1 MFAQKAIIIT
11 IGEHGTVVSA
21 YSGSKTLSKLFID
34 ILDEKSQ
41 NHIKEAF
48 SKIKSAPIYIML
60 DTADQIY
67 RKKNYPLVKKGD
79 LKQIIK
85 RDLSS
90 DADRESIKNYI
101 ILEDKNHTKLKERK
115 NWETLFIN
123 APLSENANSWIKFL
137 LELPNEL
144 AGIYML
150 PIETIALFK
159 KLKPSIIKRSKINS
173 KRNQI
178 YCLIVR
184 NRASQV
190 RQIVFS
196 QQGMIFTRVV
206 DYNFENGG
214 DLEKYE
220 HDIYSTFEYL
230 KRLHSDLKISEFEVI
245 NILAKND
252 LDKITKISNVEL
264 NFVNYTPNEVAQ
276 EIGYGDL
283 LPNDSAYLDLVISK
297 CFYENKKK
305 VLRFS
310 LPKIEFFHK
319 FFLGLKSTYYANLT
333 LLATISIFSI
343 LTVFEQ
349 EKSSASIANSEMKK
363 ISFTEDLA
371 KLNRINIDDLENSE
385 EQISAERIVD
395 FGKNE
400 ETFYSAQQGFIG
412 IYDRLKFIRE
422 NNVRIAK
429 ISYQIFN
436 KDAKNTQT
444 LKNFT
449 LKFNG
454 EIKNS
459 SGDIENLFQDFD
471 SLTSQVASNFKNKTI
486 KHSELPRNIDFS
498 KKYYSLPVDFT
509 ISNKAVEQ

>member
-41 NHIKEAF
+41 NHLKETL

-79 LKQIIK
+79 LRQIIK
-85 RDLSS
+85 RDFAA
-90 DADRESIKNYI
+90 DKDRESVKNYLI
-101 ILEDKNHTKLKERK
+101 FEDKTHAKLKERK
-115 NWETLFIN
+115 SWETLFIN
-123 APLSENANSWIKFL
+123 APLSENINSWIKFL
-137 LELPNEL
+137 LEFQNEL
-144 AGIYML
+144 VGIYML
-150 PIETIALFK
+150 PIESVAMFE
-159 KLKPSIIKRSKINS
+159 KLKSGIISRSKINARRS
-173 KRNQI
+173 QI

-184 NRASQV
+184 NRASQI
-190 RQIVFS
+190 RQMVFS
-196 QQGMIFTRVV
+196 NQGMIFTRTV
-206 DYNFENGG
+206 DYNFENSA
-214 DLEKYE
+214 DLERYE

-230 KRLHSDLKISEFEVI
+230 KRLHSDLKISEFEVV
-245 NILAKND
+245 NILAKSD
-252 LDKITKISNVEL
+252 LDKITKINNIEL
-264 NFVNYTPNEVAQ
+264 NFINYTPNEVAQ
-276 EIGYGDL
+276 EIGFVDL

-319 FFLGLKSTYYANLT
+319 FFLGLKFTYYLNLT
-333 LLATISIFSI
+333 LLATISILSI
-343 LTVFEQ
+343 LIVIGQ
-349 EKSSASIANSEMKK
+349 EKKSALIEASEIKR
-363 ISFTEDLA
+363 ISFAQDLA
-371 KLNRINIDDLENSE
+371 KLNRINIDNLENSI

-400 ETFYSAQQGFIG
+400 EAFNPAQQSFIG
-412 IYDRLKFIRE
+412 IYERLKFVRE
-422 NNVRIAK
+422 NNMRITK
-429 ISYQIFN
+429 ISYQVFN
-436 KDAKNTQT
+436 KDAKNTEG

-449 LKFNG
+449 LKFSG

-459 SGDIENLFQDFD
+459 SGDIEDLFQDFD
-471 SLTSQVASNFKNKTI
+471 SLNSQVENNFKNKLI
-486 KHSELPRNIDFS
+486 KHNELPRNIDFS
-498 KKYYSLPVDFT
+498 KKYYAMPVDFT
-509 ISNKAVEQ
+509 ISNKSGK